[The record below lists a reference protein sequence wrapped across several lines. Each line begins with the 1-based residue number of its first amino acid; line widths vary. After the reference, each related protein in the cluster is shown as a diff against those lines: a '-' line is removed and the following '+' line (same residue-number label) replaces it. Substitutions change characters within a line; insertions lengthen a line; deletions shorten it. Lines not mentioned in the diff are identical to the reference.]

1 MEPSRRTTR
10 RPKLSAASERHDRV
24 INPEEWT
31 TTDQAAGLFMLGL
44 IYSLVLM
51 WLAFGLAG
59 AGHGS
64 GFFLAVCIPGLVFWP
79 AAGLALAFGHRP
91 IGRWVLPSIVIIQY
105 LLSLVII
112 YSTDGADR
120 DRVAIV
126 WSGQPWIVLAFTA
139 VFLAGQAVLW
149 FVYAVKRREATR
161 GTSRGRITLAEAM
174 IAVVILSLLLAIVTI
189 PAGWIVDAT
198 QLRRI

>member
-10 RPKLSAASERHDRV
+10 RPKLSAASECHDRKV
-24 INPEEWT
+24 NPEQWT
-31 TTDQAAGLFMLGL
+31 ITDQAGGLFMLGL
-44 IYSLVLM
+44 IYALVLV

-64 GFFLAVCIPGLVFWP
+64 EFFLAICIPGLVLWP
-79 AAGLALAFGHRP
+79 AAGVALAFGHRP
-91 IGRWVLPSIVIIQY
+91 SGRWVGPTILIIAY

-120 DRVAIV
+120 ERVAIV

-139 VFLAGQAVLW
+139 VFLAGQAALW
-149 FVYAVKRREATR
+149 FVYAVKRRKAA
-161 GTSRGRITLAEAM
+161 GGMSRGRITLAEAM

-189 PAGWIVDAT
+189 PAKWIIARP
-198 QLRRI
+198 LRLT

>member
-10 RPKLSAASERHDRV
+10 RPKLSAASECHDRKV
-24 INPEEWT
+24 NPEAWT

-44 IYSLVLM
+44 IYALVLS

-64 GFFLAVCIPGLVFWP
+64 GFFLDSCIPGLVFWP
-79 AAGLALAFGHRP
+79 AAGVALAFGHRP
-91 IGRWVLPSIVIIQY
+91 IGRWVGPAILIIAY
-105 LLSLVII
+105 LLSLDII

-120 DRVAIV
+120 EHVAIV

-139 VFLAGQAVLW
+139 VFLAGQAALW
-149 FVYAVKRREATR
+149 FVYAVQRRKAA
-161 GTSRGRITLAEAM
+161 GGMSRGRITLADAM

-189 PAGWIVDAT
+189 PAGWIW
-198 QLRRI
+198 